1 MIVKSHN
8 LQYGI
13 NVGGGDNVSKRV
25 EWEVGGAK
33 LVFAETALE
42 LLNFIL

>member
-13 NVGGGDNVSKRV
+13 DVGGDNVSKRV